1 MRSHAT
7 TMATRAVLFLLLGS
21 SGFAAGARAAANLC
35 FFPGGVQA
43 LDVPCD
49 PKAEV
54 SMCCGSVNACLSN
67 GLCKLE
73 DTSNNTGI
81 AYARGTC
88 SDPTWQSPICPQNC
102 VLNPDTRKN
111 NTAYD
116 FRFNGVQVWQ
126 CDSQGF
132 GVPGKFCCESAA
144 EKTRCCSTPAAVFGP
159 LIAATPGNA
168 LAVQTV
174 NTGGSATAT
183 ATASGSR
190 GAGSSAVTGT
200 PSDLVPSQQTPEIT
214 AVPTMTSKIPAT
226 PASADAGQSATGG
239 AADDSSSGDDSSG
252 QKGLG
257 NVAVVGMGVGAS
269 VGGAL
274 LVAVGV
280 MWYLRKER
288 RQRGPVELDGS
299 SVHGGGFVGGAGG
312 VGGGSDISRP
322 DTGRIA
328 YGGMNLG
335 NGTGTVSSMGTGTYG
350 AAGTMRRTSSEWDGS
365 PGGFGGN
372 YQMAE
377 IDGKETLIVEAPQG
391 RKKSLYELP

>member
-1 MRSHAT
+1 MRST
-7 TMATRAVLFLLLGS
+7 TLLLMAASFAVTGV
-21 SGFAAGARAAANLC
+21 SGVRAAANLC
-35 FFPGGVQA
+35 FFPGGIQS

-111 NTAYD
+111 SSAYD

-132 GVPGKFCCESAA
+132 ATPGKFCCESAA
-144 EKTRCCSTPAAVFGP
+144 EKTRCCSTPAAIFGP

-168 LAVQTV
+168 LAVQTF
-174 NTGGSATAT
+174 NSNAKTTPTPS
-183 ATASGSR
+183 ASGSR
-190 GAGSSAVTGT
+190 HGGRHTPAVT
-200 PSDLVPSQQTPEIT
+200 SI
-214 AVPTMTSKIPAT
+214 PTMTSKIPAST
-226 PASADAGQSATGG
+226 PAVADGVAPTDPGQNTGNNG
-239 AADDSSSGDDSSG
+239 GN
-252 QKGLG
+252 QEKQGLG
-257 NVAVVGMGVGAS
+257 TVAMVGMGVGAS

-280 MWYLRKER
+280 MWWMRKER
-288 RQRGPVELDGS
+288 KDRGPVELDGS
-299 SVHGGGFVGGAGG
+299 SMHG
-312 VGGGSDISRP
+312 DLSRSN
-322 DTGRIA
+322 TGRIA
-328 YGGMNLG
+328 YGGMNVG
-335 NGTGTVSSMGTGTYG
+335 NGTGTVSSMGTGTMVGGTYG
-350 AAGTMRRTSSEWDGS
+350 MGMGVGSVGRRTSSEWDGS
-365 PGGFGGN
+365 PGGFGGA

-377 IDGKETLIVEAPQG
+377 IDGKETLVVSEPKG

>member
-1 MRSHAT
+1 MKT
-7 TMATRAVLFLLLGS
+7 TTTKVVLLTLLSS
-21 SGFAAGARAAANLC
+21 SGFVTCARAAANLC
-35 FFPGGVQA
+35 FFPGGVQS

-88 SDPTWQSPICPQNC
+88 SDPTWQSPICPQHC

-144 EKTRCCSTPAAVFGP
+144 EKTRCCSTPPAIFGP

-168 LAVQTV
+168 VAVQTLNTGAKSTPTPSGSGRAGV
-174 NTGGSATAT
+174 TGGSNY
-183 ATASGSR
+183 
-190 GAGSSAVTGT
+190 
-200 PSDLVPSQQTPEIT
+200 PSQQTPEMT

-226 PASADAGQSATGG
+226 PGG
-239 AADDSSSGDDSSG
+239 AEASQPTADTNTGSSGDSG
-252 QKGLG
+252 QKGIG
-257 NVAVVGMGVGAS
+257 NVAVVGLGVGAS

-288 RQRGPVELDGS
+288 SRQGPVELDGS
-299 SVHGGGFVGGAGG
+299 SINGGY
-312 VGGGSDISRP
+312 GGSSGASDLSRSNTGH
-322 DTGRIA
+322 TGRIA
-328 YGGMNLG
+328 YGGMNIHNMNQNG
-335 NGTGTVSSMGTGTYG
+335 GTGTISSMGTGTYNMSATPG
-350 AAGTMRRTSSEWDGS
+350 MMTVRKASSEWDGS
-365 PGGFGGN
+365 PGGLGGN

-377 IDGKETLIVEAPQG
+377 IDGKEAIVVAEPQG

>member
-1 MRSHAT
+1 MRST
-7 TMATRAVLFLLLGS
+7 TILTAAACLVS
-21 SGFAAGARAAANLC
+21 SASALRAAANLC
-35 FFPGGVQA
+35 FFPGGVQS

-111 NTAYD
+111 NSAYD

-132 GVPGKFCCESAA
+132 AVPGKFCCESAA
-144 EKTRCCSTPAAVFGP
+144 EKTRCCSTPAAIFGP

-168 LAVQTV
+168 LAVQTL
-174 NTGGSATAT
+174 NTAKSSPTP
-183 ATASGSR
+183 SGSH
-190 GAGSSAVTGT
+190 GAGGSSAEATGPGGAAHGT
-200 PSDLVPSQQTPEIT
+200 PAATS
-214 AVPTMTSKIPAT
+214 VPTMTSKIPAST
-226 PASADAGQSATGG
+226 PAGAGASAPTDPGQATTP
-239 AADDSSSGDDSSG
+239 SSGEK
-252 QKGLG
+252 QGLG
-257 NVAVVGMGVGAS
+257 TVAMVGMGVGAS

-280 MWYLRKER
+280 MWWMRKER
-288 RQRGPVELDGS
+288 RERGPVELDGS
-299 SVHGGGFVGGAGG
+299 SIHGGGP
-312 VGGGSDISRP
+312 GGGDISRSN
-322 DTGRIA
+322 TGRIA
-328 YGGMNLG
+328 YGGMNIG
-335 NGTGTVSSMGTGTYG
+335 NGTGTVSSMGTGTYVVG
-350 AAGTMRRTSSEWDGS
+350 GTMRRASSEWDGS
-365 PGGFGGN
+365 PGGLGGS

-377 IDGKETLIVEAPQG
+377 IDGKETLVVSEPKG

>member
-1 MRSHAT
+1 MRST
-7 TMATRAVLFLLLGS
+7 TILLL
-21 SGFAAGARAAANLC
+21 AGVLARSASAAANLC
-35 FFPGGVQA
+35 FFPGGVQS

-49 PKAEV
+49 PKADV

-67 GLCKLE
+67 GLCKLD

-111 NTAYD
+111 NSAFD

-168 LAVQTV
+168 QAVQTFHSGAKATPTP
-174 NTGGSATAT
+174 TGSKKPTGVPPPAA
-183 ATASGSR
+183 ASKPP
-190 GAGSSAVTGT
+190 AKAPPPT
-200 PSDLVPSQQTPEIT
+200 P
-214 AVPTMTSKIPAT
+214 APTMSSKIPAT
-226 PASADAGQSATGG
+226 PAGEKAGPTKPPATGG
-239 AADDSSSGDDSSG
+239 ISGG
-252 QKGLG
+252 TAPARQEGLST
-257 NVAVVGMGVGAS
+257 VAMVGMGVGAS

-280 MWYLRKER
+280 MWWLRRER
-288 RQRGPVELDGS
+288 RERGPVELDGS
-299 SVHGGGFVGGAGG
+299 SIHGGSNGGM
-312 VGGGSDISRP
+312 SRASS
-322 DTGRIA
+322 GRIA
-328 YGGMNLG
+328 YGGMGVG
-335 NGTGTVSSMGTGTYG
+335 NGMGTVSSMGTTTYNGGT
-350 AAGTMRRTSSEWDGS
+350 ARRTSSEWSGS
-365 PGGFGGN
+365 PGGLGGA

-377 IDGKETLIVEAPQG
+377 IDGKETVVVSEPRG
-391 RKKSLYELP
+391 VRKKSMYELP

>member
-1 MRSHAT
+1 MKT
-7 TMATRAVLFLLLGS
+7 TTTKAVLLTLLSS
-21 SGFAAGARAAANLC
+21 SGFVAGVRAAANLC
-35 FFPGGVQA
+35 FFPGGVQS

-81 AYARGTC
+81 AYARGTY
-88 SDPTWQSPICPQNC
+88 
-102 VLNPDTRKN
+102 PDTRKN

-144 EKTRCCSTPAAVFGP
+144 EKTRCCSTPPAIFGP

-168 LAVQTV
+168 AAVQTL
-174 NTGGSATAT
+174 NTGAKSTPTPSGSGRAGITGGSNY
-183 ATASGSR
+183 
-190 GAGSSAVTGT
+190 
-200 PSDLVPSQQTPEIT
+200 PSQQTPEMT

-226 PASADAGQSATGG
+226 PGG
-239 AADDSSSGDDSSG
+239 AEANQPTADTNSGSGDSG
-252 QKGLG
+252 QKGIG
-257 NVAVVGMGVGAS
+257 NVAVVGLGVGAS

-288 RQRGPVELDGS
+288 SRRGPVELDGS
-299 SVHGGGFVGGAGG
+299 SINGGY
-312 VGGGSDISRP
+312 GGSSGATDISRSN
-322 DTGRIA
+322 TGRIA
-328 YGGMNLG
+328 YGGMNIHNMNHNG
-335 NGTGTVSSMGTGTYG
+335 GTGTISSMGTGTYNMSATPG
-350 AAGTMRRTSSEWDGS
+350 MMTVRRASSEWDGS
-365 PGGFGGN
+365 PGGLGGN

-377 IDGKETLIVEAPQG
+377 IDGKEAIVVAEPQG

>member
-1 MRSHAT
+1 MKT
-7 TMATRAVLFLLLGS
+7 TTTRAVMLALLSS

-35 FFPGGVQA
+35 FFPGGIQA
-43 LDVPCD
+43 RDVPCD

-67 GLCKLE
+67 GLCKLD

-111 NTAYD
+111 SSAFD

-144 EKTRCCSTPAAVFGP
+144 EKTRCCSTPAAIFGP

-168 LAVQTV
+168 AAVQTL
-174 NTGGSATAT
+174 NTHAQSSPTP
-183 ATASGSR
+183 SGS
-190 GAGSSAVTGT
+190 GQSSGVTGT
-200 PSDLVPSQQTPEIT
+200 PSQQTPDMT
-214 AVPTMTSKIPAT
+214 AAPTMSNQVTDTS
-226 PASADAGQSATGG
+226 GG
-239 AADDSSSGDDSSG
+239 AGASSPTGSSDNDNSNNQDDG
-252 QKGLG
+252 QKGIG
-257 NVAVVGMGVGAS
+257 NVAIVGMGVGAS

-274 LVAVGV
+274 LVAAGV
-280 MWYLRKER
+280 MWWLRKER
-288 RQRGPVELDGS
+288 QRRGPVELDGLS
-299 SVHGGGFVGGAGG
+299 SNGGGDLSPSG
-312 VGGGSDISRP
+312 
-322 DTGRIA
+322 TTRIA
-328 YGGMNLG
+328 YGGMNIN
-335 NGTGTVSSMGTGTYG
+335 NGTATVSSMGTGTYG
-350 AAGTMRRTSSEWDGS
+350 MVGNPVVVRRVSSDWEGS
-365 PGGFGGN
+365 PGGIGGS

-377 IDGKETLIVEAPQG
+377 IDGKETLAMPEPQG
-391 RKKSLYELP
+391 RKKSMYELP